1 MFSEAES
8 CADGQVAAPSTGGGS
23 ASENHRSVKE
33 LTTEI
38 INKRYLQPTE
48 DGKHTNHFKAVL
60 Q

>member
-8 CADGQVAAPSTGGGS
+8 CAGGQVAAPSTGGGS
-23 ASENHRSVKE
+23 ASENHS
-33 LTTEI
+33 TTEI